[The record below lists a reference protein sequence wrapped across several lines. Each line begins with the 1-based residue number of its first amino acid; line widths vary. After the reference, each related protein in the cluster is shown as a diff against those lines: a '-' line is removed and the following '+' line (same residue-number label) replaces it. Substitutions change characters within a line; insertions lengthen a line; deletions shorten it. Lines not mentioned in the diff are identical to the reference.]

1 MAILNIL
8 NILNISNIWNIL
20 NIFNDMYNI
29 YNILH
34 CLYRLDMPM
43 NSGSIIYIPYIQIHH
58 EPSQYITWASML
70 SFFWFFSSANSW
82 NQLPAKMMR
91 FLLCSFLGDTS
102 NRSAVCSISNF
113 LFPKHHRLKDIPSDY
128 LTVCHGI
135 DGPFIDGLPIQ
146 NGDFSMTMLNNQ
158 RVYIYI
164 EDIIKSRT
172 N

>member
-1 MAILNIL
+1 
-8 NILNISNIWNIL
+8 
-20 NIFNDMYNI
+20 
-29 YNILH
+29 
-34 CLYRLDMPM
+34 MPM

-70 SFFWFFSSANSW
+70 SFFWVFSSANSW

-91 FLLCSFLGDTS
+91 FLLCSFLGETS
-102 NRSAVCSISNF
+102 NRSAVCSISNC

-164 EDIIKSRT
+164 
-172 N
+172 